1 MKAVLTALPLLLAA
15 LAGAAPRKALL
26 VGQQPDHPYRTH
38 TYMDDCELIAK
49 CLRQTPGVEAV
60 VSRGWPS
67 DPAALEGVSAVVVH
81 TKLGGDLLFHKD
93 RRDAVSRL
101 LAGGAGLVAIHW
113 GTGAAEPDAS
123 GLWFNAM
130 GGWFN
135 AQKGGFSRYKVEAS
149 KVRDVADEQTSDR
162 LVLVPQLVLVLLGV
176 AQDHGEGGLGVRVAA
191 LGLPLQCRRRELQ
204 VERRLPHVLL
214 LVATLR
220 LGGGDP
226 VLNHGLV
233 PLLLLA
239 LPLPG
244 RQAQA
249 PQQAG
254 GEQQHHHD
262 GASRE
267 GLHGILAHRPHSS
280 RSATAVEP

>member
-149 KVRDVADEQTSDR
+149 KVRDVAEGHPVGRGWSDFSCRDEWYYHLRFLPASRPVARVTVAGEDHPVAWTFERPDGGRSFGFVGAHFHDNFADEPFRR
-162 LVLVPQLVLVLLGV
+162 LIVNGILWSLKADIP
-176 AQDHGEGGLGVRVAA
+176 EGGAPVAVTPADLELSKEFSDLGRKK
-191 LGLPLQCRRRELQ
+191 
-204 VERRLPHVLL
+204 
-214 LVATLR
+214 
-220 LGGGDP
+220 
-226 VLNHGLV
+226 
-233 PLLLLA
+233 
-239 LPLPG
+239 
-244 RQAQA
+244 
-249 PQQAG
+249 
-254 GEQQHHHD
+254 
-262 GASRE
+262 
-267 GLHGILAHRPHSS
+267 
-280 RSATAVEP
+280 